1 MQKIY
6 IDVPYSQ
13 KADVRLLGAKW
24 DAEVRSWYFTDQQDS
39 LLFSKWFKREK
50 PMPTSDRTTL
60 KEFLSRNYSTAIGLT
75 FRSAKAF
82 GIPYPLEAGW
92 AKKYADR
99 TALTSSLTTGKKAKS
114 LKTKNWRRNET

>member
-13 KADVRLLGAKW
+13 KYDARLLGARW
-24 DAEVRSWYFTDQQDS
+24 DTEVRSWYFTDQQDS
-39 LLFSKWFKREK
+39 LLFSKWFKVK
-50 PMPTSDRTTL
+50 PLPAGDRTTL
-60 KEFLSRNYSTAIGLT
+60 KEFLRRNYSSAISLT